1 MGLDQSRAQRSE
13 LAGEERRPG
22 LCLCAI
28 SSPCSVSPPL
38 AKAVMSAWEIW
49 GGEGQVSPHQ
59 LLQLLLDGGD
69 GGVSWT
75 CRKASLDASQCAPPP
90 CSRLHGP
97 PPLLRPHQPLLLHT
111 PSLLETKTANS
122 RCLCEASE
130 ALPSERSPSTYFPFT
145 SGYDIHAGDWGLIP
159 RLGRSPGEGNGNPL

>member
-90 CSRLHGP
+90 AHGCMALLLCSDLINPCCSTLPASWRPRQPTPGASVR
-97 PPLLRPHQPLLLHT
+97 LLRLSPVRGRHLLTSLLHQGMT
-111 PSLLETKTANS
+111 YMQET
-122 RCLCEASE
+122 
-130 ALPSERSPSTYFPFT
+130 
-145 SGYDIHAGDWGLIP
+145 GV
-159 RLGRSPGEGNGNPL
+159 

>member
-1 MGLDQSRAQRSE
+1 MTGLDQGRAQRSE

-28 SSPCSVSPPL
+28 SSPPSVSPLL
-38 AKAVMSAWEIW
+38 AKAVMSAWETW

-75 CRKASLDASQCAPPP
+75 RRKASLDASQCAP
-90 CSRLHGP
+90 S
-97 PPLLRPHQPLLLHT
+97 LLTAAWPSSAAQTSSTLAAPHSQPLGDQ
-111 PSLLETKTANS
+111 
-122 RCLCEASE
+122 ASQ
-130 ALPSERSPSTYFPFT
+130 LQV
-145 SGYDIHAGDWGLIP
+145 
-159 RLGRSPGEGNGNPL
+159 PL